1 MCTMLDLR
9 TKILSKPES
18 QSQILI
24 QNLKSLLSLMKILE
38 NVNEITQEMFD
49 LGMARIEKRSI
60 MTFVSKLF

>member
-1 MCTMLDLR
+1 MLDLR

-24 QNLKSLLSLMKILE
+24 QNLKSLLSLMKIPE

-60 MTFVSKLF
+60 MTFVSKLY

>member
-1 MCTMLDLR
+1 MLDLR

-24 QNLKSLLSLMKILE
+24 QNLKSLLSLMKIPE

>member
-1 MCTMLDLR
+1 MLDLR